1 MKTVVVQ
8 LNLVYISF
16 IVMSLMLTGIS
27 DAKIDPETIVGMW
40 LFDEGKGDT
49 VKDYSLNGL
58 DGEIKGK
65 VNWVEGKYK
74 KALKFDGTGVGHI
87 VVKHNEKLDLQKY
100 TIALWMNIDKPTGK
114 WQGVVVKQN
123 PRCYGMW
130 LNPDSAFP
138 YTSFFSGGADKNLTG
153 KTPIGDGKW
162 HHVVASYDAK
172 FQRLYVDGK
181 VDAEIARKDKIDT
194 NTTDLTIGTP
204 NPGNANGV
212 LGTLDDILLCN
223 DALSEDEIEE
233 VMNGLEKLSP
243 VWAAGKLSITW
254 GKIKVQ

>member
-1 MKTVVVQ
+1 M
-8 LNLVYISF
+8 
-16 IVMSLMLTGIS
+16 
-27 DAKIDPETIVGMW
+27 
-40 LFDEGKGDT
+40 
-49 VKDYSLNGL
+49 
-58 DGEIKGK
+58 
-65 VNWVEGKYK
+65 
-74 KALKFDGTGVGHI
+74 
-87 VVKHNEKLDLQKY
+87 
-100 TIALWMNIDKPTGK
+100 
-114 WQGVVVKQN
+114 
-123 PRCYGMW
+123 
-130 LNPDSAFP
+130 
-138 YTSFFSGGADKNLTG
+138 
-153 KTPIGDGKW
+153 
-162 HHVVASYDAK
+162 VASYDAK

-223 DALSEDEIEE
+223 DALSEGEIEE

>member
-1 MKTVVVQ
+1 
-8 LNLVYISF
+8 
-16 IVMSLMLTGIS
+16 
-27 DAKIDPETIVGMW
+27 
-40 LFDEGKGDT
+40 
-49 VKDYSLNGL
+49 
-58 DGEIKGK
+58 
-65 VNWVEGKYK
+65 
-74 KALKFDGTGVGHI
+74 
-87 VVKHNEKLDLQKY
+87 
-100 TIALWMNIDKPTGK
+100 
-114 WQGVVVKQN
+114 
-123 PRCYGMW
+123 MW